1 MFWRLFRRKIG
12 DTIGLFNGH
21 FVDAKAFYVLEFDA
35 VSCVTFIGDID
46 TSKAFKYINDT
57 MRTDIV
63 NVYQHSY
70 YDHAEKQMFFNNTLF
85 VLRSRRMIELG
96 NNWCQVLHT
105 REQQEWAN
113 DLINQLSAFK
123 IVNNEPTIG
132 FARQSVAN

>member
-12 DTIGLFNGH
+12 DTICLFNGH
-21 FVDAKAFYVLEFDA
+21 FVDAKAFYALEFDA
-35 VSCVTFIGDID
+35 ISCVTFIGDID
-46 TSKAFKYINDT
+46 TSKAFTYINDT

-85 VLRSRRMIELG
+85 VLRNRRVIELA

-105 REQQEWAN
+105 PKQHAWGNGVIEQ
-113 DLINQLSAFK
+113 LITYKTKST
-123 IVNNEPTIG
+123 EPVIG
-132 FARQSVAN
+132 FARQAAGN